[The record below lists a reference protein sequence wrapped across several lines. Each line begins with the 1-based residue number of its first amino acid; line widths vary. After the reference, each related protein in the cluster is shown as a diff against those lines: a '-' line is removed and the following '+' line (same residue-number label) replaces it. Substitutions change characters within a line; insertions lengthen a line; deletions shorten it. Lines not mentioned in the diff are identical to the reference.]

1 MNKKINLVFMGGFTY
16 PHGMAGTKRIQHAIK
31 ALRVFPGVTL
41 RVIILRQSS
50 RDNILSGVHEGTPYQ
65 TVMGDLLRAKVLV
78 KLPLLYVRAIRLLR
92 DAWLPDCRNFICH
105 YGPVDVENLVPLYWY
120 RRLGYRIVF
129 DIVEDF
135 DVATDMLHSLYYRTK
150 IARIKW
156 LSSLMQGLASGV
168 VVISSRLEEKYSAFG
183 GGRVPVHFRGISV
196 DMDCFPV
203 EPRPVKSLTSLFY
216 AGSFGN
222 RKDGLPEL
230 LDAFDILAAQRKDV
244 RLVLTGKGDGE
255 SMEKFFK
262 RVAASPYR
270 DRVDYKGYLDDESY
284 YAALNSADI
293 PCMTR
298 IDTGYTNAGFPFKL
312 GEFLA
317 SGKPV
322 IASRVSDVERFLVN
336 RRNAMLVRPGDSE
349 EIVKAAE
356 YLMENPNDA
365 AAMGM
370 RGRETAKSSFDYRQQ
385 GKALLTFLESL

>member
-1 MNKKINLVFMGGFTY
+1 MNKKINLAFMGGFTY
-16 PHGMAGTKRIQHAIK
+16 PQGMAGTKRIQHAVM
-31 ALRVFPGVTL
+31 ALRVFPGVTV
-41 RVIILRQSS
+41 RVVVLRQSS
-50 RDNILSGVHEGTPYQ
+50 RDNILSGVHDGTPYQ
-65 TVMGDLLRAKVLV
+65 TVMGDLLRAKVLF

-92 DAWLPDCRNFICH
+92 DAWLPDCRNFLYH
-105 YGPVDVENLVPLYWY
+105 YGPVDVENLVPLYWS

-135 DVATDMLHSLYYRTK
+135 DMATDMLHSLYYRTK

-156 LSSLMQGLASGV
+156 LSSRMQGLASGV

-183 GGRVPVHFRGISV
+183 GERVPVHFRGISV
-196 DMDCFPV
+196 DMDRFPV

-230 LDAFDILAAQRKDV
+230 LDAFDILAAKRKDV
-244 RLVLTGKGDGE
+244 RLVLTGKGDSE

-336 RRNAMLVRPGDSE
+336 RQNAMLVRPGDSE

-356 YLMENPNDA
+356 YLMDNPDDA
-365 AAMGM
+365 AALGM
-370 RGRETAKSSFDYRQQ
+370 RGRETARASFDYRQQ
-385 GKALLTFLESL
+385 GRALLTFLESL